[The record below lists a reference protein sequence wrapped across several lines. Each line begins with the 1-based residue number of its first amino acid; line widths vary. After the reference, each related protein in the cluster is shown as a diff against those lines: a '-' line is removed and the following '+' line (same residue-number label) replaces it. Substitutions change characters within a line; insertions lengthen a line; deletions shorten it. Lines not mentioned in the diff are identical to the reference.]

1 MVELD
6 ESIIMELMNMLAIFI
21 LQVAKKDNNVYLP
34 TMYMY
39 YESLN
44 VTL

>member
-1 MVELD
+1 MLELD
-6 ESIIMELMNMLAIFI
+6 ESIVIELMNMLAMFI
-21 LQVAKKDNNVYLP
+21 LQVAKKDNKVYLP

-44 VTL
+44 VSL